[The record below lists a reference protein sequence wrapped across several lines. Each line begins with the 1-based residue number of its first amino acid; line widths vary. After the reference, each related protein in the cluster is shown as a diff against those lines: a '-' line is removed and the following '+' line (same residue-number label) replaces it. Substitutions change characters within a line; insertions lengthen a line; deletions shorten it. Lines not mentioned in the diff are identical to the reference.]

1 MPTLHLLIP
10 FLNEAATLEQI
21 VERVQAS
28 RLPEEWTR
36 SITLVDDGSEESTAA
51 IGRAIASS
59 DDTITLLRNETNQGK
74 GSAVQTGLR
83 AILEVAS
90 DEDAVA
96 IQDADLEYDP
106 NDLASLLEVLMAE
119 GADAAIGDRWATP
132 LSTFKRRLHRFGN
145 RALTRLSNAR
155 TRLHLRDME
164 CCYKVL
170 RVPTARTVLPEL
182 TELRFGIEPQLA
194 ASLARHGCSVVQASV
209 SYSPRGVDQGKKIG
223 VRDGIEAIR
232 VILQEEQPPKQTTPP
247 AIPRGWRAAFQ
258 VLAFL
263 GGAAFLVWLVRDAL
277 KGDGWQQITDRATPE
292 VLAGLIL
299 CSLAS
304 LFINGAIFWSTLF
317 PARREGFW
325 RLQGING
332 MASLLNY
339 APIRLGIVSRYA
351 FHMRVDRMP
360 FLFVTSWIF
369 AIAFVLLF
377 VMGAASV
384 AAYIHPTIDLAWLGL
399 TLLPLALFVAVLP
412 FFLRSPTLLRY
423 TKGSEKMLSN
433 RPMLSLS
440 IVLRLLDLAAWA
452 GRLYFATHIVDTG
465 LSGGDVMLLAVVA
478 VLVSL
483 NPLGR
488 IGYREAAVR
497 WVAPLL
503 AGGALT
509 GGEVEQRFS
518 QLALIESGS
527 EAIVVIP
534 LGIVAGIWWIVS
546 FKRGATTHD
555 EQDGEAHR
563 RVQSSEA
570 EVSQP

>member
-1 MPTLHLLIP
+1 MPTLHLVIP
-10 FLNEAATLEQI
+10 FLNEAATLKLI

-28 RLPEEWTR
+28 RLPEGWTH
-36 SITLVDDGSEESTAA
+36 SITLVDDGSEDDATR
-51 IGRAIASS
+51 IGRSIAASNDAI
-59 DDTITLLRNETNQGK
+59 TFLRNETNQGK
-74 GSAVQTGLR
+74 GAAVRKGLD
-83 AILEVAS
+83 AILAVAA
-90 DEDAVA
+90 DDDALA

-106 NDLASLLEVLMAE
+106 NDLASLLEAMVRD
-119 GADAAIGDRWATP
+119 GTDAAIGNRWATP

-145 RALTRLSNAR
+145 RMLTRLSNAR
-155 TRLHLRDME
+155 THLDLRDME

-170 RVPTARTVLPEL
+170 RIPTARTVVPEL

-194 ASLARHGCSVVQASV
+194 ASLARHGSSVTQAPV
-209 SYSPRGVDQGKKIG
+209 SYAPRGKDQGKKIG
-223 VRDGIEAIR
+223 IRDGVEALR
-232 VILQEEQPPKQTTPP
+232 VILQEQQPPKQTTPP
-247 AIPRGWRAAFQ
+247 SIPRGWRAVFQ

-304 LFINGAIFWSTLF
+304 LLINGAIFWSTLF

-325 RLQGING
+325 RLQGVNS

-360 FLFVTSWIF
+360 FLFITSWIF
-369 AIAFVLLF
+369 AIAFVLLV
-377 VMGAASV
+377 VMGSASV
-384 AAYIHPTIDLAWLGL
+384 AAYLRPTIDLGWLGL

-412 FFLRSPTLLRY
+412 FFLRNPTLLRY
-423 TKGSEKMLSN
+423 TKGSEKMLSD

-465 LSGGDVMLLAVVA
+465 LSGGDVILLAVVA

-534 LGIVAGIWWIVS
+534 LGIMAAIWWVVS
-546 FKRGATTHD
+546 FKRGTTT
-555 EQDGEAHR
+555 
-563 RVQSSEA
+563 
-570 EVSQP
+570 